1 MNVPFKKKRV
11 KLHIKKKKDFKKG
24 EITKSKL
31 HFQDRFQLFL
41 QFYIQYV
48 ISSYLQK
55 QHYHV
60 CHCQLSIIKL
70 IPLLLRCDFTWIGIL
85 KIQVKKSVSHG
96 KFHLTSFFFFF
107 FLRLKL
113 LLHAMSFYNY
123 ISQFL
128 LSYQVWKW
136 KLPKQRKKKIK
147 FKVQLK
153 FGQYQT

>member
-1 MNVPFKKKRV
+1 M
-11 KLHIKKKKDFKKG
+11 
-24 EITKSKL
+24 
-31 HFQDRFQLFL
+31 HFQDRFHLFL

-107 FLRLKL
+107 FKIKIITSCHVILQLHFTIFIVLSSLKMK
-113 LLHAMSFYNY
+113 AS
-123 ISQFL
+123 
-128 LSYQVWKW
+128 KTEG
-136 KLPKQRKKKIK
+136 KKIK